1 MGEQLANWVIKWRFA
16 IVAVTLA
23 LVVAAGSG
31 ARFLLFD
38 TDYRIWFSED
48 NPQLQAFETI
58 QNTYT
63 KYDNLLFVLTPK
75 GGDVFT
81 RSTLA
86 AVEWLTE
93 QAWQVPYSIRVD
105 SLSNFQHTRGEA
117 DELFVQDLYTDAASL
132 TDADLNFIRQT
143 ALSEPLL
150 LNRLVS
156 PSAHTTGVNVTVQP
170 PGIRTDLEVPEI
182 AEFARD
188 LAAEMKQRFPDVE
201 VRLTGIV
208 MMNNAFPEASLHDIS
223 TLIPLMFAVVVLVLA
238 LMTRS
243 VTGTLGT
250 VLVIAFTIGMTM
262 GLAGWS
268 GIKLTGAS
276 ASAPTIILTLAV
288 ADCVHI
294 LVNFIHA
301 MRNGTAKYPALVES
315 LRINLQP
322 VFLTS
327 ITTAIGF
334 LSMNFGD
341 VPPFRD
347 MGNLVALGVMLA
359 FVLAVVFL
367 PAFIA
372 IMPIRVRQRQ
382 TQGDK
387 AMTAFAEWVI
397 KRRQMLLW
405 GLGPLMLLLIAFIPR
420 NEFNDEFVKYFDQ
433 SIQFR
438 RDTDFT
444 TQNLTG
450 IYTIQ
455 YSLNAGESS
464 GISNP
469 EFLAKVEEFA
479 QWFRQHPDVLH
490 VNTITDTLK
499 RLNKNLHNDSA
510 EWYKVPQQRDLAA
523 QYLLLYEMS
532 LPYGLDL
539 NDQINIDKSATRFVV
554 TTKSLSTRK
563 TLEMVDEAREWLL
576 DRDLAMA
583 GDVEGSSPNIMFAH
597 ITGRNIRSML
607 VGTTVALIL
616 ISLILIVALR
626 SFKLGLISMVPNLVP
641 AALAFGL
648 WGIVVG
654 QVGLSISVV
663 SAMSLGIIVDD
674 TVHFL
679 TKYTRAR
686 REQGMSAAD
695 AVRYAFSTVG
705 MALWVTSLVLVAGF
719 LVLSQSAFQVN
730 SGMGLL
736 TAIVIVFALVAD
748 FLFLPPLLIRL
759 SSKRQELG
767 VKASAEKFN

>member
-1 MGEQLANWVIKWRFA
+1 MGERVARWAIRWRYL
-16 IVAVTLA
+16 IVGLTL
-23 LVVAAGSG
+23 VATIVAGSG
-31 ARFLLFD
+31 VRYLHFD
-38 TDYRIWFSED
+38 TDYRIWFSDD

-63 KYDNLLFVLTPK
+63 KYDNLLFVLSPAS
-75 GGDVFT
+75 GDVFT
-81 RSTLA
+81 RSTLE

-93 QAWQVPYSIRVD
+93 QAWQIPYSIRVD
-105 SLSNFQHTRGEA
+105 SLSNFQHTRGEG
-117 DELFVQDLYTDAASL
+117 DDLIVQDMYTNAKSL
-132 TDADLNFIRQT
+132 TDSELDSLREI

-150 LNRLVS
+150 RNRLVS
-156 PSAHTTGVNVTVQP
+156 GRGHVTGINVTVQP
-170 PGIRTDLEVPEI
+170 PGVRTDLEVPEI
-182 AEFARD
+182 VDFARS
-188 LAAEMKQRFPDVE
+188 LKSALIERFPDIDL
-201 VRLTGIV
+201 RMTGIV
-208 MMNNAFPEASLHDIS
+208 MMNNAFPEASQHDIQ
-223 TLIPLMFAVVVLVLA
+223 TLIPIMFAVVVLVLGF
-238 LMTRS
+238 LTRS
-243 VTGTLGT
+243 LVGTVGT
-250 VLVIAFTIGMTM
+250 VLLIAFTVVITM
-262 GLAGWS
+262 GLAGWA

-276 ASAPTIILTLAV
+276 AIAPTIILTLAV

-301 MRNGTAKYPALVES
+301 MRNGADKYSALGES
-315 LRINLQP
+315 LRLNLQP

-334 LSMNFGD
+334 LSMNLGD

-359 FVLAVVFL
+359 FVLSV
-367 PAFIA
+367 
-372 IMPIRVRQRQ
+372 
-382 TQGDK
+382 
-387 AMTAFAEWVI
+387 
-397 KRRQMLLW
+397 
-405 GLGPLMLLLIAFIPR
+405 
-420 NEFNDEFVKYFDQ
+420 
-433 SIQFR
+433 
-438 RDTDFT
+438 TDYT
-444 TQNLTG
+444 TENLTG

-455 YSLNAGESS
+455 YSLYAGESS

-469 EFLAKVEEFA
+469 EFLATIERFA
-479 QWFRQHPDVLH
+479 QWFRQQPRVIH

-499 RLNKNLHNDSA
+499 RLNKNLHEDA
-510 EWYKVPQQRDLAA
+510 DEWYRVPQQRDLAA

-539 NDQINIDKSATRFVV
+539 NDQINIDKSATRFIV
-554 TTKSLSTRK
+554 TTESLSTK
-563 TLEMVDEAREWLL
+563 DTLDMVERAREWIRANGLN
-576 DRDLAMA
+576 RS
-583 GDVEGSSPNIMFAH
+583 GDVKGSSPNIMFAH
-597 ITGRNIRSML
+597 ITGRNIKSML
-607 VGTTVALIL
+607 VGTTAALVL

-626 SFKLGLISMVPNLVP
+626 SLKLGLISMVPNLVP

-654 QVGLSISVV
+654 QIGLAISVV

-679 TKYTRAR
+679 TKYERAR
-686 REQGMSAAD
+686 REQGMDAQD

-736 TAIVIVFALVAD
+736 TAIVIVFALIAD

-759 SSKRQELG
+759 SANHGAKC
-767 VKASAEKFN
+767 